1 MTVVGIFLSY
11 AVGAIPT
18 LNYVHSAAV
27 AGMLTL
33 LFEVL
38 VLLLYESPRWL
49 ISIGRHSSA
58 ERALSWLRQSHEMA
72 KEEAEEIRNI
82 VQNSP
87 KLSIAKRLYELRQ
100 RHLYLPFILSLTLIF
115 FHQFSGINVII
126 FYAATIF
133 QTAGI
138 HYAREAAM
146 FAVGG
151 LQILATIISS
161 ALVDRA
167 GRKVLLVSGS
177 IGMAISSATLG
188 AHFFITRSA
197 LCGNASSD
205 ADANSTL
212 LNSTTDDCAAF
223 APLAIGS
230 LVGFGFAFS
239 VGWRALPFIV
249 ISELF
254 PLRLRGLLGG
264 IGLCSLWFYASLITG
279 FYQDYEQAVQQYTA
293 WWTFSFISFLSIF
306 FVLIFIPETKGKTL
320 EEIEEHFKKR
330 KEKVVGIKNS
340 VFFYIEDLDKETTV

>member
-1 MTVVGIFLSY
+1 M
-11 AVGAIPT
+11 GAIPN
-18 LNYVHSAAV
+18 LNYVHSAVV

-33 LFEVL
+33 LFEIL

-49 ISIGRHSSA
+49 ISTGRDSSA
-58 ERALSWLRQSHEMA
+58 EKALSWLRQSHEVA
-72 KEEAEEIRNI
+72 KEEAEEIKNI

-87 KLSIAKRLYELRQ
+87 KLSIARRLYELRQ
-100 RHLYLPFILSLTLIF
+100 RHLYVPFILSLTLIF

-146 FAVGG
+146 FAVGA

-161 ALVDRA
+161 GLVDRA

-177 IGMAISSATLG
+177 IGMTISSASLG
-188 AHFFITRSA
+188 AHFFITRSS

-205 ADANSTL
+205 DANSTV
-212 LNSTTDDCAAF
+212 LNSTTDNCAAF
-223 APLAIGS
+223 APLAICS

-264 IGLCSLWFYASLITG
+264 IGLCSLWVYASLITG

-293 WWTFSFISFLSIF
+293 WWTFSLISFLGIF

-320 EEIEEHFKKR
+320 EEIEAYFKRR
-330 KEKVVGIKNS
+330 KDKVVGDKHS
-340 VFFYIEDLDKETTV
+340 VYFDMQDFDKETTV